1 MSVSISLD
9 LGHTPSVLAA
19 LARPEVAARA
29 AKAAAEQY
37 NDALHDWI
45 DAGSAF
51 IPRLGQLQQAINW
64 RPLADGA
71 EVYATATYAAFVE
84 HGTGIPAGHQQWVI
98 RPRER
103 SALRIPVLGGGGFM
117 FRRSVIHKGSQPK
130 PFFFADRDT
139 RQALMNE
146 AARRVVAQVIAEH

>member
-71 EVYATATYAAFVE
+71 EVY
-84 HGTGIPAGHQQWVI
+84 GTGIPAGHQQWVI
-98 RPRER
+98 RPREL

-117 FRRSVIHKGSQPK
+117 FRLSVIHKGSQPK